1 MGGVVLVFLAL
12 VGFEVFFF
20 FSVLLGVF
28 FVDFFLSA
36 VLELADETHWL
47 N

>member
-1 MGGVVLVFLAL
+1 MWGVWFWFFWRWLVLR
-12 VGFEVFFF
+12 FFF